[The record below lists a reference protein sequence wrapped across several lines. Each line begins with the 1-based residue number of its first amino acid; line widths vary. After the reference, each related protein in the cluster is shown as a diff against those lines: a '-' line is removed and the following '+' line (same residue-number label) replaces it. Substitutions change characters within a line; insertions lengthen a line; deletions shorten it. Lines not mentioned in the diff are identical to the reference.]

1 MPEPICKVVQ
11 NGHAAISGSEARA
24 NLIVWAERLRHAEIL
39 ERLRRPATVARQVA
53 DDLLAQAQVAPG
65 YLGFESKDVV
75 VTVPARL
82 WSGWLNEG
90 DAADEARREGVEYW
104 FNLSSRPR
112 GVHPGARVYVVAHGK
127 LRGYAPLHR
136 IDPDPRS
143 RSGRG
148 CLLIR
153 RGGAVAVTIDE
164 PVRGFLGY
172 RYRWWDRDAEKP
184 FPNWKEP

>member
-1 MPEPICKVVQ
+1 MLDFH
-11 NGHAAISGSEARA
+11 GHHAAANSEARR
-24 NLIVWAERLRHAEIL
+24 LLTDWAHRVGTAEIL
-39 ERLRRPATVARQVA
+39 ERIGRPSTSSRAAAVDMLAAAMAA
-53 DDLLAQAQVAPG
+53 DG

-90 DAADEARREGVEYW
+90 DAAGEARREGVEYW
-104 FNLSSRPR
+104 FNLSTRPR

-153 RGGAVAVTIDE
+153 RGEAVAVTIDD
-164 PVRGFLGY
+164 PIRGFQGY
-172 RYRWWDRDAEKP
+172 RYRWWERDAEKP